1 MSARLTLLTLAATA
15 LAPSAALAFE
25 PQSGSVFAVEAK
37 ELYLGDGRRVENGV
51 LVVDGGKI
59 RAAGA
64 GVEVPSGVPVV
75 VHDGVVSAGMVAC
88 RTHHGDRGE
97 ANDWVRSVL
106 PDARIVDG
114 FDPGHTVFEGALAA
128 GVTTVVLSPTTQ
140 NLVGGTTAVVK
151 TAGGR
156 VVKADGHLAISLGPS
171 ALNQIRYPTSM
182 SGAVAELE
190 ARMKA
195 PRGAFADVATGR
207 RLVMISATSR
217 ADVEAALGFAT
228 RHGLKGALVGAYR
241 AGELLRDVQ
250 SSGLGVVVGP
260 LGVGTYHKIV
270 ESVVALGEARVPLA
284 FALDAPSNHPDELRL
299 AAALCLR
306 GGLDPDVAW
315 KALTSDGARIAG
327 VGDQLGRLER
337 GLDADFVLWSGDPL
351 DLSSS
356 VVEVY
361 VDGARVFGGAR

>member
-1 MSARLTLLTLAATA
+1 MRAAIAFVLLAG
-15 LAPSAALAFE
+15 SAAA
-25 PQSGSVFAVEAK
+25 QSGSVFAVEAK
-37 ELYLGDGRRVENGV
+37 ELYLGDGRRVENGI

-64 GVEVPSGVPVV
+64 GVDVPSGVPVV
-75 VHDGVVSAGMVAC
+75 VHDGVVTAGMVAC
-88 RTHHGDRGE
+88 HTFDGAASESH
-97 ANDWVRSVL
+97 DWTRSVL
-106 PDARIVDG
+106 SDARIVDA
-114 FDPGHTVFEGALAA
+114 FDPDHADFERALEA
-128 GVTTVVLSPTTQ
+128 GITTVVLSP
-140 NLVGGTTAVVK
+140 NRRSLVGGTTAVVK

-156 VVKADGHLAISLGPS
+156 VAKADAHLAISLTPS
-171 ALNQIRYPTSM
+171 ALTQNRYPTSM

-190 ARMKA
+190 SRMKT

-207 RLVMISATSR
+207 RLVMISTSSR
-217 ADVEAALGFAT
+217 ADVETALGFAS
-228 RHGLKGALVGAYR
+228 RHGLKGALVGAFR

-260 LGVGTYHKIV
+260 IGVGTDTRNV

-284 FALDAPSNHPDELRL
+284 FALDTPFNHPDELRL
-299 AAALCLR
+299 AAALCQR
-306 GGLDPDVAW
+306 GGLDADVAW
-315 KALTSDGARIAG
+315 KALTSDAARIAG
-327 VGDQLGRLER
+327 VGEQLGRLER

-361 VDGARVFGGAR
+361 IDGARVYGGAR